1 MSNGLGSDIGTPVT
15 VELALVSHTNSG
27 KTTLART
34 LLGRDVGE
42 VRDAPHVTE
51 LAEPYLLLETPS
63 GDALRLWDTPGFGD
77 SARLVQRLRMDGNP
91 IGWLLR
97 EVWDRHRDRPFWC
110 SQQAVRAARTSSDVV
125 LYLVNAAEQPRD
137 AGYLA
142 SEIQVLRWID
152 KPVLVLLNQVGPPR
166 PRADD
171 AAEQERWRSHVAG
184 LGLACDVLTLDAFAR
199 CWVQEGT
206 LLAAVSTR
214 LAPEK
219 RDGFARMQSEWAA
232 RNVERFESC
241 MQVLAEQMAAA
252 AHDAETI
259 DEPAASIG
267 SRMLVTLGLR
277 KDDDARSRAMAALA
291 ARLDASVK
299 AATDRMIAISGL
311 DGGTTE
317 TILKRVQEAYATQE
331 PIAEGRAALFGGV
344 LTGAIT
350 GLKADLATGGLS
362 MGAGLL
368 VGAVLGGLGGAGIAR
383 GINKLTGSERARLS
397 WPDDF
402 LDGLVRASV
411 LRYLAVAHYG
421 RGRGQFVEGEAPAHW
436 HDEVQTQLAA
446 RRDALHDLWSSARAD
461 SRLDATV
468 HALKG
473 ELQAVTAR
481 VLMKLYPD
489 AVPSQLNAL
498 SLPAQSA
505 DTSPPHEATPGALQ
519 RDTRV
524 S

>member
-1 MSNGLGSDIGTPVT
+1 VNSSIGTPAT

-27 KTTLART
+27 KTTLVRT
-34 LLGRDVGE
+34 LLGRDVGD

-110 SQQAVRAARTSSDVV
+110 SQQAVRAARSSSDVV

-137 AGYLA
+137 AGYVA

-152 KPVLVLLNQVGPPR
+152 KPVLVLLNQTGPPR
-166 PRADD
+166 THADD
-171 AAEQERWRSHVAG
+171 AAEQQRWRSHVAG

-214 LAPEK
+214 LPPEK
-219 RDGFARMQSEWAA
+219 REGFARMQTEWTA
-232 RNVERFESC
+232 RNIGRFEAC

-277 KDDDARSRAMAALA
+277 KNGDARSRAMAALA
-291 ARLDASVK
+291 ARIDASVK
-299 AATDRMIAISGL
+299 AATDRMITISGL
-311 DGGTTE
+311 DGRTTE

-344 LTGAIT
+344 LTGALT

-368 VGAVLGGLGGAGIAR
+368 VGAVLGGLGGAGLAR
-383 GINKLTGSERARLS
+383 GINKLTGTERARLS
-397 WPDDF
+397 WPDEF

-421 RGRGQFVEGEAPAHW
+421 RGRGQFVEGESPAHW
-436 HDEVQTQLAA
+436 HHEVQAQLASH
-446 RRDALHDLWSSARAD
+446 REALHGIWSGARAD
-461 SRLDATV
+461 SQLGATV
-468 HALKG
+468 KALQC
-473 ELQAVTAR
+473 ELRTLTAG
-481 VLMKLYPD
+481 VLGQLYPD
-489 AVPSQLNAL
+489 AVPSQLKA
-498 SLPAQSA
+498 P
-505 DTSPPHEATPGALQ
+505 SPPSSTEYAAMAHDEPPGAMR
-519 RDTRV
+519 RDSRV

>member
-1 MSNGLGSDIGTPVT
+1 VSSDIGTPVT

-27 KTTLART
+27 KTTLVRT

-51 LAEPYLLLETPS
+51 RAEPYLLLETPS
-63 GDALRLWDTPGFGD
+63 GDALQLWDTPGFGD
-77 SARLVQRLRMDGNP
+77 SARLVQRLKLADNP

-110 SQQAVRAARTSSDVV
+110 SQQAVRAARASSDVV

-137 AGYLA
+137 AGYVA

-166 PRADD
+166 PPAED
-171 AAEQERWRSHVAG
+171 ATEQERWRSHVAG

-219 RDGFARMQSEWAA
+219 RAGFARMQSEWTA

-241 MQVLAEQMAAA
+241 MQVLAGQMAAA
-252 AHDAETI
+252 AHDAESI
-259 DEPAASIG
+259 DEPAASVG
-267 SRMLVTLGLR
+267 SRMLVSLGLR

-299 AATDRMIAISGL
+299 SATERMIAISGL
-311 DGGTTE
+311 DGGTSE

-344 LTGAIT
+344 LTGALT

-383 GINKLTGSERARLS
+383 GINKLTGSDRARLS

-421 RGRGQFVEGEAPAHW
+421 RGRGQFMEGESPAHW
-436 HDEVQTQLAA
+436 HNEVQAQLAA
-446 RRDALHDLWSSARAD
+446 RHDALHGIWSSARAD

-468 HALKG
+468 PALRG
-473 ELQAVTAR
+473 ELRTVTAR
-481 VLMKLYPD
+481 VLTQLYPD
-489 AVPSQLNAL
+489 AVPPQLEAP
-498 SLPAQSA
+498 SPPVHSA
-505 DTSPPHEATPGALQ
+505 DASMPHDKSLHGVH
-519 RDTRV
+519 RDSRV

>member
-1 MSNGLGSDIGTPVT
+1 MSSGIDTPAT

-34 LLGRDVGE
+34 LLGRDVGD

-51 LAEPYLLLETPS
+51 LAEPYLLLETPA

-77 SARLVQRLRMDGNP
+77 SARLVQRLRLADNP

-110 SQQAVRAARTSSDVV
+110 SQQAVRAARSSTDVV

-137 AGYLA
+137 AGYIA

-166 PRADD
+166 PHAED

-219 RDGFARMQSEWAA
+219 RAGFARLQSEWTA
-232 RNVERFESC
+232 RNVGRFESC

-291 ARLDASVK
+291 ARLDAGVK

-311 DGGTTE
+311 DGGTTD

-344 LTGAIT
+344 LTGALT

-402 LDGLVRASV
+402 LDGLARASI
-411 LRYLAVAHYG
+411 LRYLAIAHYG

-436 HDEVQTQLAA
+436 HHAVQGQLAA
-446 RRDALHDLWSSARAD
+446 RRDALRGVWSRARD
-461 SRLDATV
+461 DGRLDATMTAL
-468 HALKG
+468 HA
-473 ELQAVTAR
+473 ELRGVTAR
-481 VLMKLYPD
+481 VLELLYPEALPLQLQARVLRVQPDD
-489 AVPSQLNAL
+489 ASKPLDGSQRVM
-498 SLPAQSA
+498 
-505 DTSPPHEATPGALQ
+505 Q
-519 RDTRV
+519 RDSRV